1 MSRRLSSHAGKSLIA
16 VTALL
21 FILSSLPA
29 QTGLAQKPQGPLKA
43 PAENSITLEGIKSP
57 RLRSLASELMA
68 GRRDALDQFWRE
80 VQGKAPLKEAFPNDS
95 KFMLVTFVWRGDA
108 ATKSVAMRGGPPTS
122 LVELP
127 LSRLGDRDLW
137 YRTVPLP
144 RDARF
149 TYYLRVNAP
158 RTEVVYETAENFNS
172 DYPPR
177 PDPLNP
183 RAFEGSSLLEMP
195 DAPPQKWATRRPG
208 VARGALTKHQ
218 VRSRILG
225 QEREVEVYTPAGYDP
240 QAGPYDLLVMFD
252 AELYTTIDLP
262 VTLDNLIAGRRIR
275 PTVAVLIHN
284 SAPYDRRRDLSCR
297 DPFADFVATELVQW
311 VRRNYRVS
319 ADPRRAV
326 IGGTSMGG
334 LMACYMGLRYSRLF
348 GNVLSQSGSLGASV
362 DAVRNAGKGLG
373 GLESALAE
381 TYSEEPDWLVERF
394 AESKKLPLRFYL
406 EAQRYDVGLYGADI
420 LAASR
425 HMRDV
430 LRLKGYRVTHRE
442 FNGGHDGYTQRGT
455 VAEGLMDL
463 LGDAG

>member
-1 MSRRLSSHAGKSLIA
+1 MIKIQRPFVIISLLLS
-16 VTALL
+16 ALAAAA
-21 FILSSLPA
+21 PA
-29 QTGLAQKPQGPLKA
+29 QDSAA
-43 PAENSITLEGIKSP
+43 LEGIKSP
-57 RLRSLASELMA
+57 RLRSLAAELSA
-68 GRRDALDQFWRE
+68 GHRDALDQFWRE
-80 VQGKAPLKEAFPNDS
+80 LQGKAPLMEAMPADR

-108 ATKSVAMRGGPPTS
+108 ATRSVAMRGGPPTS

-127 LSRLGDRDLW
+127 LSRLGDSDLW

-144 RDARF
+144 RDARC

-158 RTEVVYETAENFNS
+158 RTEVVYETAENFTS

-195 DAPPQKWATRRPG
+195 DAPPQKWAERRPG
-208 VARGALTKHQ
+208 IARGTLTKHQ

-225 QEREVEVYTPAGYDP
+225 QEREVEVYTPAGYNP
-240 QAGPYDLLVMFD
+240 GARPYHLLVLFD
-252 AELYTTIDLP
+252 GELYTTIDLP
-262 VTLDNLIAGRRIR
+262 VTLDNLIADRRIA
-275 PTVAVLIHN
+275 PTVAVLVHN
-284 SAPYDRRRDLSCR
+284 SAPYDRRRDLSCY
-297 DPFADFVATELVQW
+297 DPFADFVATDLVQW

-326 IGGTSMGG
+326 IGGVSLGG

-348 GNVLSQSGSLGASV
+348 GNVLSQSGSLGASL
-362 DAVRNAGKGLG
+362 DAVRNATKGLG

-381 TYSEEPDWLVERF
+381 TYSEEPDWLVRQF
-394 AESKKLPLRFYL
+394 ARTRRLPLRFYL

-430 LRLKGYRVTHRE
+430 LRLKGYSVTHLE
-442 FNGGHDGYTQRGT
+442 FNGGHDGYSQRGT
-455 VAEGLMDL
+455 VAGGLMSL
-463 LGDAG
+463 LEDAAGPRTR